1 MADLAYAPPSHSM
14 SQAKRVADTFVAP
27 SKTFSD
33 IARDS
38 SWWLPC
44 ILIVLTSMLFTSVAM
59 KKVGIPRMS
68 DNTIATMPKIQD
80 MIANAKPDDALA
92 IHQRFEKQIT
102 GQFYS
107 APVILIIAGFLVAA
121 LFLGTANFAFGGS
134 ATYKGMLAV
143 FWYSILPLM
152 FISLLVSLLLAMN
165 VNVESFRVANPIG
178 TNVGYYLPEGTSPA
192 LVAFASMIDVFSIWI
207 FCLQAIGVAVVA
219 RIKIGKAVGAVAICW
234 MLYCVLKI
242 VPVFLVS

>member
-1 MADLAYAPPSHSM
+1 MADLAYASPSDSR
-14 SQAKRVADTFVAP
+14 SQVERVVDTFVAP
-27 SKTFSD
+27 SKTFYD
-33 IARDS
+33 IARDA

-44 ILIVLTSMLFTSVAM
+44 ILIVLTSMLFTVVAI

-80 MIANAKPDDALA
+80 MIANAKAEEAQA

-107 APVILIIAGFLVAA
+107 APVILIISGFVIAA
-121 LFLGTANFAFGGS
+121 LFLATANFAFGGH

-152 FISLLVSLLLAMN
+152 LISLLVSVLLAMN

-192 LVAFASMIDVFSIWI
+192 LVAFASMIDVFSMWI
-207 FCLQAIGVAVVA
+207 FCLQAIGVAAVA
-219 RIKIGKAVGAVAICW
+219 RIKIGKAVGAVAIW
-234 MLYCVLKI
+234 WVLYCLLKI
-242 VPVFLVS
+242 VPVLMVS